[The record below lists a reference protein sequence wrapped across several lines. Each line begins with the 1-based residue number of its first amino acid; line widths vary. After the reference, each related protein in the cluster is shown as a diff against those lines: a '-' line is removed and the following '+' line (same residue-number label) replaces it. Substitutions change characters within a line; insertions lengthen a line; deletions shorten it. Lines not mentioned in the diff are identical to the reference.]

1 VFGHLKIIGL
11 TTDAA
16 PPFAAAGI
24 DTKADDGVVA
34 LSDGKSVDAFIAA
47 AKKQR
52 TWAREPKLRTPE

>member
-1 VFGHLKIIGL
+1 MSS
-11 TTDAA
+11 A
-16 PPFAAAGI
+16 PVTIWRPLFAAAGI

-52 TWAREPKLRTPE
+52 IWAREPKLRTSG